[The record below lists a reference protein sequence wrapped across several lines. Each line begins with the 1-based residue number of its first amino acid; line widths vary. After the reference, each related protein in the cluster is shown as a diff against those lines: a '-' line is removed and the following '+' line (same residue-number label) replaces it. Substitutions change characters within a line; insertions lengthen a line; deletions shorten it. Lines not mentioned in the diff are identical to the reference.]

1 MQLKKSEK
9 KKKKANTLKGNRRN
23 ELIKIKAEIRKW
35 GRKKKAEKLQHNK
48 QSQKLDLRE
57 KKNKKQEQ
65 KLDKLLDCLIRKKVG
80 EVIKNK

>member
-35 GRKKKAEKLQHNK
+35 GRKKKGRKTIAQQTEPKAG
-48 QSQKLDLRE
+48 SQGE
-57 KKNKKQEQ
+57 KKQ
-65 KLDKLLDCLIRKKVG
+65 KARAKTR
-80 EVIKNK
+80 

>member
-35 GRKKKAEKLQHNK
+35 GRKKKG
-48 QSQKLDLRE
+48 
-57 KKNKKQEQ
+57 
-65 KLDKLLDCLIRKKVG
+65 RKTIAQQTEPKAG
-80 EVIKNK
+80 S